1 MMKWNRNLAVST
13 QSFALCTL
21 ALTLFVCSA
30 NAHAQVADS
39 RPVELKT
46 SPETY
51 QTLYLTSLTRPKDA
65 NDMVNDLRNMF
76 PRDKLF
82 YVSSQNAISMRG
94 TPDDIL
100 LAQKILSDIDRT
112 KKIYRLTYTI
122 TDTDSGKPV
131 QTQHFAFLAAS
142 GEKSTFRQ
150 GSRVPIVTG
159 DINDKAAPPNSQ
171 VQYLDVGLNVEATLG
186 SSPDRLELETKIEQ
200 SNVAEEKSGIGTQD
214 PILHQTFLETTAA
227 LLPDKPLI
235 VGSLDIPGST
245 RRRQVEVISE
255 LVQ

>member
-1 MMKWNRNLAVST
+1 MKWNRDVTAST
-13 QSFALCTL
+13 QLFALCTL
-21 ALTLFVCSA
+21 ALTFFVCGASA
-30 NAHAQVADS
+30 QTQTADS
-39 RPVELKT
+39 RPAEPKAA
-46 SPETY
+46 SETY

-100 LAQKILSDIDRT
+100 LAQKILSDIDRR

-131 QTQHFAFLAAS
+131 QTEHFAFLAAS

-150 GSRVPIVTG
+150 GSRIPIVTG
-159 DINDKAAPPNSQ
+159 EIDDKAVPPNSQ

-186 SSPDRLELETKIEQ
+186 NSPDRLELETKIEQ

-214 PILHQTFLETTAA
+214 PILHQTLLETTAA
-227 LLPDKPLI
+227 LLPDKPLV

-245 RRRQVEVISE
+245 RRRQVEVVSE